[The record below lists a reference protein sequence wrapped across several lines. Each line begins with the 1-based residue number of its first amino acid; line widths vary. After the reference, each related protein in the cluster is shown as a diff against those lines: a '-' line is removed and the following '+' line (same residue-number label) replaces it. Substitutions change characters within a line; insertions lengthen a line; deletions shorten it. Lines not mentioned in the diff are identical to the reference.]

1 MDMTKLFD
9 SGSKAFER
17 GNWELAVVL
26 WQQLLAMQPDH
37 VDARKLLR
45 EAENRKWL
53 QDGSGNVAKVMAVIK
68 GVPAIATF
76 GVHLV
81 TKNYDRAMIDAE
93 KVLAYDPGCVFI
105 LWGLAMAAAKGGHD
119 DVALLTMEYIRD
131 RRPKSLKA
139 HRSLG
144 HLYQEKGEIVRA
156 IEAWESVRKIRPDD
170 REAQVKLR
178 DLAAMKTMVD
188 GKYDTAT
195 QKDAT
200 YRQSLRSKEESEELE
215 QEHRIIRTDQDLE
228 RAIQRV
234 TSDVEQNPNNKRYV
248 VQLGDLYRRA
258 KDYDKARELYNRARQ
273 LDEMDFSILERLG
286 ELRIDEFTEREKPL
300 ADKLAA
306 SPDDATT
313 KAELEAV
320 RTEKFDVSLK
330 DYRRQVQVRPTDAG
344 LRSKLGD
351 LLFAA
356 GIFEEAAPEYQKAA
370 TDPRMR
376 RRCRRLLGMCL
387 YNTKKYRLA
396 ASQFEQAIEGGTA
409 ASREVREIMYF
420 LAITAEKLGD
430 LGRTEQVLRQI
441 FDADMSYKDV
451 QERLDK
457 VMQAKQQAA
466 KADNSKPGESA

>member
-17 GNWELAVVL
+17 GNWELAIVL

-45 EAENRKWL
+45 EAEGRKWL
-53 QDGSGNVAKVMAVIK
+53 QDGSGNFAKVMAVIK
-68 GVPAIATF
+68 GLPAIVAF
-76 GVHLV
+76 GIHFI

-93 KVLAYDPGCVFI
+93 KVLAGDPGCVFM
-105 LWGLAMAAAKGGHD
+105 LWGLAMAAARGGHD

-139 HRSLG
+139 NRSLG
-144 HLYQEKGEIVRA
+144 NLYQEKGDINRA
-156 IEAWESVRKIRPDD
+156 IEAWENVRKIHPND

-195 QKDAT
+195 QEGAT
-200 YRQSLRSKEESEELE
+200 YRESLKSQEESEELE
-215 QEHRIIRTDQDLE
+215 QGHRIIRTDEDLR

-234 TSDVEQNPNNKRYV
+234 TADVEQNPDNKRYV
-248 VQLGDLYRRA
+248 LQLGDLYRRA
-258 KDYDKARELYNRARQ
+258 KDYAKARELYNRARQ
-273 LDEMDFSILERLG
+273 LDAMDFSILERLG
-286 ELRIDEFTEREKPL
+286 ELQIDEFAEREKAL

-306 SPDDATT
+306 APDDPAA

-320 RTEKFDVSLK
+320 RKEKFDFSLK
-330 DYRRQVQVRPTDAG
+330 EYRRQVQVRPTDAA

-351 LLFAA
+351 LLFGA
-356 GIFEEAAPEYQKAA
+356 GMFEEAAPEYQKAA

-376 RRCRRLLGMCL
+376 RRCRKLLGMCL
-387 YNTKKYRLA
+387 FNTKKYQLA

-409 ASREVREIMYF
+409 ASREVREILYF
-420 LAITAEKLGD
+420 LAITLENLGD
-430 LGRTEQVLRQI
+430 LDRTEQVLRQI

-451 QERLDK
+451 QERLDRI
-457 VMQAKQQAA
+457 MQAKQEAA
-466 KADNSKPGESA
+466 KADSSQPGESE